1 MQAQEELA
9 QKLEQELQ
17 QFTGTESYYKH
28 LLGFR
33 FTDGVKFLAEEAQA
47 YWLIDAIISH
57 QIKLRGQD
65 FQLWLLVVGKEHEFI
80 KPKPGKD
87 AVLTCWKDTPNAGVK
102 PLVRQDIVLTD
113 FPLKT
118 IKLYLENKIL
128 LLPSEH

>member
-9 QKLEQELQ
+9 QKLEQQLQ

-28 LLGFR
+28 FLGFH
-33 FTDGVKFLAEEAQA
+33 FTDGVKFLADEAQA
-47 YWLIDAIISH
+47 YWLIDAIGSY
-57 QIKLRGQD
+57 QRKLQSYD
-65 FQLWLLVVGKEHEFI
+65 FQLWLLVVGKDHEFI

-87 AVLTCWKDTPNAGVK
+87 AVLTCWKDTPNAGIK
-102 PLVRQDIVLTD
+102 PLVRQEIILTD

-118 IKLYLENKIL
+118 IKLYLENKVL